1 MHDFTPLFQV
11 GDDRHRI
18 YLLKA
23 VKSIPRIDNYF
34 LSSSPL
40 IIGITQEQKKASQG
54 AFPG

>member
-1 MHDFTPLFQV
+1 MHDFTPLFQF

-23 VKSIPRIDNYF
+23 VKSIPMIDNYF
-34 LSSSPL
+34 LSSPPNYWNN
-40 IIGITQEQKKASQG
+40 TRTKKASQG